1 MSSTEPPEDANR
13 FMYERYLSSG
23 SFGAIPQNEQDLA
36 PQLTILRDLVRRFFP
51 DDRSAAILDLGC
63 GNGVLLLAARQQG
76 YLQLSGV
83 DGSAEQVA
91 IAHRIGINEVREGDI
106 FAELTQTASAAKDVI
121 ITYDVI
127 EHLTKPALLR
137 LMAEVRRVLRAGGR
151 WIIHAP
157 NAESPFF
164 GRIRY
169 GDFTHELAFT
179 RKSLSAVLRAGGFVD
194 VICVEDAP
202 IPHGLKSVIRLA
214 LWKLLRMGIRFFIA
228 VETGDISN
236 GVYSQNFLTV
246 ARKPESSEDSSFR
259 KDEVTRT
266 RTH

>member
-1 MSSTEPPEDANR
+1 MNSTGTPEDANR

-23 SFGAIPQNEQDLA
+23 GFGAIPQSEQDLA
-36 PQLTILRDLVRRFFP
+36 PRLMIMRNLIRRFFP
-51 DDRSAAILDLGC
+51 EDRSATIMDLGC

-76 YLQLSGV
+76 YVQLSGV

-91 IAHRIGINEVREGDI
+91 IAHRVGINEVREGDI
-106 FAELTQTASAAKDVI
+106 FAELAHTASAAKDVI

-127 EHLTKPALLR
+127 EHLTKPVLLH
-137 LMAEVRRVLRAGGR
+137 LMAEIRRVLRAGGR

-179 RKSLSAVLRAGGFVD
+179 RQSLSAVLHAGGFVD

-202 IPHGLKSVIRLA
+202 IPHGVTSVVRFV
-214 LWKLLRMGIRFFIA
+214 LWKLLRLGMRFFIA
-228 VETGDISN
+228 VETGDMSDGI
-236 GVYSQNFLTV
+236 YSQNLLV
-246 ARKPESSEDSSFR
+246 IARKPAGSADSQPGR
-259 KDEVTRT
+259 
-266 RTH
+266 